1 MKKEAFIALAVLA
14 GATASP
20 FSFAQTS
27 YPNKPIRF
35 VVPYPAGGGSDFMAR
50 TVAAQMS
57 TDMGQNIV
65 VENKPGG
72 NGAIAVQ
79 DILRGGPDGYAVMN
93 ADNGHLVFNPVLY
106 KNLTYKVSDLA
117 PVSLIGRVPMMLIT
131 TPGSEFKTAK
141 DVITKAKAN
150 PGKYSV
156 ASAGSGSP
164 HHLALELFKQTAGLH
179 LVHIPYRGAAPSL
192 ADVAGGQVPLGIS
205 DFAAAAGF
213 IKGGKVTPLAVAT
226 PQRIPQLPDVPTFAE
241 LGLKDVQAYALVSM
255 VAPNGTPPE
264 VMAKLQQATAK
275 AMQNPAVS
283 KKFIDFGVEP
293 VGSTTAELNALLATE
308 NTRWHKLIRD
318 LNIQLD

>member
-1 MKKEAFIALAVLA
+1 MKKALIALAVLA
-14 GATASP
+14 SATASP
-20 FSFAQTS
+20 LALAQS
-27 YPNKPIRF
+27 AFPNKPIRW

-50 TVAAQMS
+50 TVAAQM
-57 TDMGQNIV
+57 TIDLGQNILV
-65 VENKPGG
+65 DNKPGG

-106 KNLTYKVSDLA
+106 KSLTYKVSDLT

-131 TPGSEFKTAK
+131 TPGSEFKSAK
-141 DVITKAKAN
+141 DVIAKAKAN

-179 LVHIPYRGAAPSL
+179 LVHIPYRGAAPAL
-192 ADVAGGQVPLGIS
+192 ADVAGGQLTLGIS

-226 PQRIPQLPDVPTFAE
+226 PQRIPQLPDVPTFTE
-241 LGLKDVQAYALVSM
+241 LGLKGMEAFALVGL
-255 VAPNGTPPE
+255 VAPAGTPPE
-264 VMAKLQQATAK
+264 VIGKLQQATAK
-275 AMQNPAVS
+275 AMHNPTVS

-293 VGSTTAELNALLATE
+293 VGSTTAEFNALLASE

-318 LNIQLD
+318 LKIQLD

>member
-1 MKKEAFIALAVLA
+1 MKKALIALAALAGIAASYPVLA
-14 GATASP
+14 QSAWPTK
-20 FSFAQTS
+20 Q
-27 YPNKPIRF
+27 IRW

-50 TVAAQMS
+50 TVALQMA
-57 TDMGQNIV
+57 TDLGQSIV
-65 VENKPGG
+65 VDNKPGG

-106 KNLTYKVSDLA
+106 KSLTYKVSDLA
-117 PVSLIGRVPMMLIT
+117 PVSLIGRVPMMLVT
-131 TPGSEFKTAK
+131 TPGSEFKSAR
-141 DVITKAKAN
+141 DVIAKAKSN

-192 ADVAGGQVPLGIS
+192 ADIAGGQVTLGIS

-213 IKGGKVTPLAVAT
+213 IKGGKVTPLAVFTA
-226 PQRIPQLPDVPTFAE
+226 QRLPQLPDVPTMNE
-241 LGLKDVQAYALVSM
+241 LGLKGVEAAALVGL
-255 VAPNGTPPE
+255 VAPAGTPAD
-264 VMAKLQQATAK
+264 VISKMQQATAK
-275 AMQNPAVS
+275 AMQNPTVS
-283 KKFIDFGVEP
+283 KKFTDFGVDP
-293 VGSTTAELNALLATE
+293 VGSTTGDYTALLARE

-318 LNIQLD
+318 LKIQLD

>member
-1 MKKEAFIALAVLA
+1 MKKKLLALAVLA
-14 GATASP
+14 GATANP
-20 FSFAQTS
+20 LAFAQTT
-27 YPNKPIRF
+27 YPTKPIRW

-50 TVAAQMS
+50 TVAAQMQ
-57 TDMGQNIV
+57 TDLGQNIV
-65 VENKPGG
+65 IENKPGG
-72 NGAIAVQ
+72 NGAIAAQ

-106 KNLTYKVSDLA
+106 KSLTYKVSDLA

-131 TPGSEFKTAK
+131 TPGSEFKSAK
-141 DVITKAKAN
+141 DVIAKAKSN

-192 ADVAGGQVPLGIS
+192 ADIAGGQVTLGIS

-226 PQRIPQLPDVPTFAE
+226 AQRIPQLPDVPTFAE
-241 LGLKDVQAYALVSM
+241 LGLKDVQAYALVSL
-255 VAPNGTPPE
+255 VAPSGTPPE
-264 VMAKLQQATAK
+264 VMTKLQQATAK

-318 LNIQLD
+318 LKIQLD